1 MLAYYLKLA
10 WLSLKQSPVIS
21 ALMVLA
27 IAIGIGT
34 AGTSLTVHYTMSHNP
49 MAHKDDRLY
58 ALQLKSHADTHNTGT
73 EDGLYYQ
80 ITYQDAANLSQQ
92 AGPVRQSPMI
102 RTGFTVKPTKP
113 DAYPFIADGRA
124 ATRDFFPM
132 FEVSFIHGAP
142 WSAEQDQLAS
152 PVTVISQSLNDK
164 LFGGGDNVGK
174 TIDANGKSYTVVG
187 IVEDYR
193 PQPLFY
199 DVNNGAFHMHE
210 EMFIPFSLLP
220 VHEVEAWGNTNGWK
234 QEEIN
239 SYADRLT
246 SEQYWVQYWV
256 ELDGPEHKSAYL
268 QQLTAY
274 IEQQKALGRFP
285 SETAN
290 ASLRTVGQWLE
301 YNEVVSEDN
310 RILLALSFLFLLVCL
325 VNMVGLLLAKFLRRA
340 NHAGI
345 RRALGAS
352 QSQILAQHLM
362 EVMVIGVLGGLL
374 GSLFSL
380 FGLAG
385 LRQLYPGYDQLARM
399 DFTILAA
406 LMALS
411 LVAALLAGLFPAWRI
426 GRTNPATYLK
436 SQ

>member
-1 MLAYYLKLA
+1 MLTYYLKLA

-49 MAHKDDRLY
+49 MAHKDGRLY
-58 ALQLKSHADTHNTGT
+58 AVQLKSHPDGQDAATA
-73 EDGLYYQ
+73 DGLYRQ
-80 ITYQDAANLSQQ
+80 ITYQDAVNLSRQ

-102 RTGFTVKPTKP
+102 RTGFTIKPSKP
-113 DAYPFIADGRA
+113 EAYPFIADGRA

-132 FEVSFIHGAP
+132 FEVHFLHGAP
-142 WSAEQDQLAS
+142 WSAEQDQLAA
-152 PVTVISQSLNDK
+152 PVTVISRSLNHK
-164 LFGGGDNVGK
+164 LFGGGDNVGR

-187 IVEDYR
+187 IIEDYR

-199 DVNNGAFHMHE
+199 DVNNGAFHSHE

-220 VHEVEAWGNTNGWK
+220 VHKVRAWGNTDGWK

-239 SYADRLT
+239 SYADRLG
-246 SEQYWVQYWV
+246 SELYWIQYWV
-256 ELDGPEHKSAYL
+256 ELDGPEHRARYQ
-268 QQLTAY
+268 QQLAAY
-274 IEQQKALGRFP
+274 IEQQKPLGRFP
-285 SETAN
+285 SETAF
-290 ASLRTVGQWLE
+290 ASLRSVSQWLE

-352 QSQILAQHLM
+352 QGQILAQHMM

-374 GSLFSL
+374 GSLLSL

-399 DFTILAA
+399 DFTILGS
-406 LMALS
+406 LIALS
-411 LVAALLAGLFPAWRI
+411 VVAALLAGLFPAWRI
-426 GRTNPATYLK
+426 GRTNPANYLK